1 MGHLV
6 ISQVL
11 RRAEIA
17 KSDSDFTHFFAL
29 LLAGEALAKLV
40 VLGMVASIADD
51 KDRNRYRLEHQL
63 VRADGVGDWGR
74 TLEDAL
80 VGPASQFL
88 IVDARHEQN
97 ELTKPCKAEEWQYVV
112 TKKLSLALDALG
124 IASEEVPVKT
134 DLRRWFRLF
143 ATLRNKSRGHGATMT
158 LKAAAAAPLIE
169 ESVKIFSQKF
179 SLFSRQ
185 WAYLHRN
192 LSGKYRISPI
202 TDETT
207 FFSHLA
213 KTGGDFQYANGVY
226 VNIGSPR
233 RLTLLDSDPDL
244 QDFYLTLRRIWM
256 D

>member
-1 MGHLV
+1 MGHLA
-6 ISQVL
+6 IRQVMS
-11 RRAEIA
+11 RAELA

-74 TLEDAL
+74 ALEDAL

-88 IVDARHEQN
+88 VVDARREQN
-97 ELTKPCKAEEWQYVV
+97 ELTKPCKAEDWQHVV

-124 IASEEVPVKT
+124 IDSEEVPVKT

-143 ATLRNKSRGHGATMT
+143 ATLRNKSRGHGATMS
-158 LKAAAAAPLIE
+158 LKAAAAAPLIG
-169 ESVKIFSQKF
+169 ESVKIFTENF

-185 WAYLHRN
+185 WAYLHR
-192 LSGKYRISPI
+192 K
-202 TDETT
+202 
-207 FFSHLA
+207 A
-213 KTGGDFQYANGVY
+213 
-226 VNIGSPR
+226 
-233 RLTLLDSDPDL
+233 LLHKPCPPNC
-244 QDFYLTLRRIWM
+244 
-256 D
+256 